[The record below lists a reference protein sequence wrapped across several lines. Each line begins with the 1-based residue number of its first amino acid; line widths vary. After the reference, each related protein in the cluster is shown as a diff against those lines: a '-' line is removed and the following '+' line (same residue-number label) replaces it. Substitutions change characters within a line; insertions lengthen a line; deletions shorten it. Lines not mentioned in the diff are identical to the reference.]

1 MKCCRLETINSL
13 PPGLIYKSAT
23 KTALELA
30 PRLRE
35 DGADMVIA
43 LTHQREPNDH
53 KLAEGLPPGT
63 VDIILGGH
71 DHFYAHSVVNG
82 THVLRSG
89 TDFKQLSYIEAWRN
103 DTRWDFNIV
112 RRDMIRDIPED
123 QDTVNLVTK
132 LTSSLKAKLEKPI
145 GYTVRPLD
153 GRFTTVR
160 QKESNLGN
168 FVCDLMR
175 FYYGADC
182 ALMAGGTMRGDQV
195 YPTGIIRLK
204 DILNCFP
211 FEDPVVLLRLR
222 GDALFEALE
231 NGVSQ
236 LPKMEGRFTQVSN
249 MAFGYKPSAPP
260 GSRITWAKIDG
271 KPIDFNKKYTLATRG
286 YMGRGKDGFASLLVQ
301 SEGGQVEELVDE
313 ESGVL
318 ISTILRQYFLSLRV
332 IGRWQRWSSSMANHW
347 DSVHRGLHNTNGV
360 KPPGHAST
368 PSTEKVPLRRTSHPQ
383 RPGMPPR
390 TSKAYY
396 YGRFPEIVPAAETQE
411 TEEEEE
417 EEEDKDMMDSDSD
430 SDPEIL
436 TTNKPVTNYVTG
448 PAQSSVE
455 EERRLRL
462 ARRVLRKWMRHAEL
476 RSERLDALDQG
487 EGEFEYTP
495 AWTQGICP
503 RVEGRIV
510 IEGESNS

>member
-1 MKCCRLETINSL
+1 
-13 PPGLIYKSAT
+13 
-23 KTALELA
+23 
-30 PRLRE
+30 
-35 DGADMVIA
+35 MVVA

-82 THVLRSG
+82 THILRSG
-89 TDFKQLSYIEAWRN
+89 TDFKQFSYIEAWSN
-103 DTRWDFNIV
+103 DNDSSPKWDFSIV

-123 QDTVNLVTK
+123 PDTVNLVTK
-132 LTSSLKAKLEKPI
+132 LTASLKAKLEKPI

-175 FYYGADC
+175 FYYRADC

-211 FEDPVVLLRLR
+211 FEDPVVLLRVR

-249 MAFGYKPSAPP
+249 LSFGYLPSAPP
-260 GSRITWAKIDG
+260 GSRITWAKVDG
-271 KPIDFNKKYTLATRG
+271 KPIDYNRKYTLATRG

-301 SEGGQVEELVDE
+301 SEGGQVEEIVDE

-332 IGRWQRWSSSMANHW
+332 MGRWQRWSSSMARHW
-347 DSVHRGLHNTNGV
+347 DTVHCGLRNTNRL
-360 KPPGHAST
+360 KPPGPVST
-368 PSTEKVPLRRTSHPQ
+368 PSTEKVPSWPQRRKSQQPQ
-383 RPGMPPR
+383 RPGLPPR
-390 TSKAYY
+390 TSKSYY
-396 YGRFPEIVPAAETQE
+396 YGRFPELIPAPEDEEAED
-411 TEEEEE
+411 EEKVE
-417 EEEDKDMMDSDSD
+417 DMMDSDSD

-448 PAQSSVE
+448 PARSSAE
-455 EERRLRL
+455 EECRLRL
-462 ARRVLRKWMRHAEL
+462 ARQVLRKWMRQAGL
-476 RSERLDALDQG
+476 YSSRLDALDHG

-503 RVEGRIV
+503 ELEGRIV
-510 IEGESNS
+510 IEGENAK